1 MSYSDP
7 ANPYPPSQFPTSSG
21 KPAAGIDYM
30 RMLSY
35 VFENPNWFMNLLLGG
50 LCSLIPVIGPIVL
63 LGYRYE
69 TVIALLAVGGARYPD
84 FNFGRFGDY
93 LMRGLW
99 PFLAMFIVAIAWGVV
114 FLLFVLMAAG
124 CIVGASNVAGKDVG
138 PFLATIRQRYS
149 VGGRV

>member
-7 ANPYPPSQFPTSSG
+7 SNPYSSPSAAPSGPNTGWHPPVTPISG
-21 KPAAGIDYM
+21 MDYM

-35 VFENPNWFMNLLLGG
+35 VFENPNWFMNLLLGA
-50 LCSLIPVIGPIVL
+50 LCALIPIIGPIVL

-69 TVIALLAVGGARYPD
+69 TVIGLLAVGGARYPD

-99 PFLAMFIVAIAWGVV
+99 PFL
-114 FLLFVLMAAG
+114 
-124 CIVGASNVAGKDVG
+124 VG
-138 PFLATIRQRYS
+138 LACS
-149 VGGRV
+149 L